1 MLSWRTNMSV
11 LLALTLI
18 LVAASPV
25 FGMYDCC
32 KSHTGNKFKVSQ
44 VGMFERYYLQESAGV
59 CDIDAVVFTVNFRP
73 CGQPK
78 IISLCSDPKQSW
90 VKNMMSAVD
99 KQAKKTKKQ
108 QQKKR
113 QKLCKRMKKN
123 YA

>member
-1 MLSWRTNMSV
+1 MLSRRKNMSV
-11 LLALTLI
+11 SLALTLI

-25 FGMYDCC
+25 FAMYDCC
-32 KSHTGNKFKVSQ
+32 KNHTEKQFKVSQ
-44 VGMFERYYLQESAGV
+44 VGMFERYYLQESSGY
-59 CDIDAVVFTVNFRP
+59 CDIDAIIFTVNFRP

-78 IISLCSDPKQSW
+78 IISLCSNPKQSW
-90 VKNMMSAVD
+90 VKKMISAVD

-113 QKLCKRMKKN
+113 QKLCKHMKKK